1 MKNEKLIAAKK
12 GLEFI
17 KNGMTVGL
25 GTGSTIS
32 FLIKEL
38 AVKVNAG
45 LKITAVST
53 SNSTT
58 QLASSLGIKVFDL
71 SDVSAIDLTIDGA
84 DEVDKNLNGIKGG
97 GGSLL
102 YEKII
107 AKNSKRNIWIV
118 DSSKL
123 VVRLGKFPLP
133 LEVVKFGAEHL
144 LNAFSNMNFNPQFR
158 MKEGK
163 RFVTDGDHF
172 IIDLKLNVIE
182 DALGLEERL
191 KKITGVVETGLFCGI
206 ADMVIAG
213 NSDGTVSL
221 KKRDQTN
228 I

>member
-1 MKNEKLIAAKK
+1 MINEKLIAAKK

-17 KNGMTVGL
+17 ENGMTVGL
-25 GTGSTIS
+25 GTGSTVS

-38 AVKVNAG
+38 AEKVKAG
-45 LKITAVST
+45 LNIKAVST

-71 SDVSAIDLTIDGA
+71 SDISVIDITIDGA
-84 DEVDKNLNGIKGG
+84 DEVDENLDGIKGG
-97 GGSLL
+97 GGALL

-107 AKNSKRNIWIV
+107 AKNSKKNIWIV

-123 VVRLGKFPLP
+123 VEKLGKFPLP
-133 LEVVKFGAEHL
+133 VEVVKFGAEHL
-144 LNAFSNMNFNPQFR
+144 FNAFSNMNFNPQFR

-163 RFVTDGDHF
+163 RFITDGEHF

-182 DALGLEERL
+182 DAVNLDEKLN
-191 KKITGVVETGLFCGI
+191 KITGVVETGLFCGI
-206 ADMVIAG
+206 ADVVITG

-221 KKRDQTN
+221 KKRDQT
-228 I
+228 IP

>member
-1 MKNEKLIAAKK
+1 MINEKLIAAKK

-25 GTGSTIS
+25 GTGSTVS

-38 AVKVNAG
+38 AVKVKAG

-71 SDVSAIDLTIDGA
+71 SDVSEIDITIDGA
-84 DEVDKNLNGIKGG
+84 DEVDENLDGIKGG
-97 GGSLL
+97 GGALL

-107 AKNSKRNIWIV
+107 AKNSKKNIWIV

-123 VVRLGKFPLP
+123 VENLGKFPLP
-133 LEVVKFGAEHL
+133 VEVIKFGAEHL
-144 LNAFSNMNFNPQFR
+144 FNTFSNMNFNPQFR

-163 RFVTDGDHF
+163 KFNTDGEHF
-172 IIDLKLNVIE
+172 IIDLKLNLIE
-182 DALGLEERL
+182 NAVSLDEKLN
-191 KKITGVVETGLFCGI
+191 KMTGVVETGLFCGI
-206 ADMVIAG
+206 ADVVLAG

-221 KKRDQTN
+221 KKRDQT
-228 I
+228 IL